1 MAIMPSV
8 TRSRREP
15 ADKSGVETQIMDAV
29 DRLLR
34 RGEKYTEISVQRI
47 LTEAGLSRA
56 TFYSHFRDKVDL
68 ITRMVDKLRARLLG
82 MADDLDFGDTEDGAA
97 RFSAFLLAA
106 VRVQRSSAPL
116 LAALREVATY
126 DSGVR
131 DFYFGAGHLHEELL
145 HLCDRTRSFSYRITK
160 SPLPWLNYVS
170 GPRLWPV
177 TSNNTTFGVWTGDWD
192 ASPQDDL
199 NLIPNTEQNVYQK
212 AFATV
217 EKKLRKK

>member
-68 ITRMVDKLRARLLG
+68 ITRMVDKLREKLLG
-82 MADDLDFGDTEDGAA
+82 MAADLDFGDSEDGAA
-97 RFSAFLLAA
+97 RFSSFLLASI
-106 VRVQRSSAPL
+106 RVQRSSGTL

-126 DSGVR
+126 DSTVR
-131 DFYFGAGHLHEELL
+131 DFYTEDLEGFDEVVRREVVAQQQAGRTPPDVNAAAASLIIAWGGEQAIARHIAIDDGSGDEEFARELGAVWWYGV
-145 HLCDRTRSFSYRITK
+145 YRR
-160 SPLPWLNYVS
+160 PP
-170 GPRLWPV
+170 GGR
-177 TSNNTTFGVWTGDWD
+177 
-192 ASPQDDL
+192 
-199 NLIPNTEQNVYQK
+199 
-212 AFATV
+212 
-217 EKKLRKK
+217 

>member
-34 RGEKYTEISVQRI
+34 RGQKYTEISVQRI

-68 ITRMVDKLRARLLG
+68 ITRMVDKLREKLLG
-82 MADDLDFGDTEDGAA
+82 MAADLDFGDAEDGAA
-97 RFSAFLLAA
+97 RFSGFLLASI
-106 VRVQRSSAPL
+106 RVQRSSGPL

-126 DSGVR
+126 DSTVR
-131 DFYFGAGHLHEELL
+131 DFYTEDLEGFDEVVRREVVAQQQAGRTPPAVNAAAASLIIAWGGEQAIARHIAIDDGSGDEEFARELGAVWWYGV
-145 HLCDRTRSFSYRITK
+145 YRR
-160 SPLPWLNYVS
+160 PPA
-170 GPRLWPV
+170 GR
-177 TSNNTTFGVWTGDWD
+177 
-192 ASPQDDL
+192 
-199 NLIPNTEQNVYQK
+199 
-212 AFATV
+212 
-217 EKKLRKK
+217 

>member
-68 ITRMVDKLRARLLG
+68 ITRMVDKLRERLLA
-82 MADDLDFGDTEDGAA
+82 MAAELDFGDSEDGAA
-97 RFSAFLLAA
+97 RFSAFLLASI
-106 VRVQRSSAPL
+106 RVQRSGAPL

-126 DSGVR
+126 DSSVR
-131 DFYFGAGHLHEELL
+131 DFYTEDLEGFDEVVHREVVRQQEAGRTPSDVNSAAASLIITWGGEQAIARHIAIDDGSGDEDFARELGAVWWYGVYRRPPR
-145 HLCDRTRSFSYRITK
+145 DR
-160 SPLPWLNYVS
+160 
-170 GPRLWPV
+170 
-177 TSNNTTFGVWTGDWD
+177 
-192 ASPQDDL
+192 
-199 NLIPNTEQNVYQK
+199 
-212 AFATV
+212 
-217 EKKLRKK
+217 